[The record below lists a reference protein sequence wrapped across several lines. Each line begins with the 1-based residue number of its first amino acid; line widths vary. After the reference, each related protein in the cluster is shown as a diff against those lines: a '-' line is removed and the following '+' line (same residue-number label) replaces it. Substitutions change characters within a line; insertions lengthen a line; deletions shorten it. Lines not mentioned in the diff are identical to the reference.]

1 METTIEKDI
10 TKREIIETKKKNRNI
25 FTMENLLCFLIVI
38 CPILDV
44 SSFLFRN
51 YFNTSISISTFIRPI
66 IPIIAIIYIFF
77 KDKLKPQLLI
87 ATLAYGI
94 YSLCHMYIFHKI
106 KAGCSYGND
115 LRELQYLVNYTF
127 MAMNLFIYIYFFA
140 IKNRQKEMKEGEK
153 GKITQKLKIAV
164 LIALTFYITF
174 IYLALITGTSSFT
187 YAEDKMGYKGWFE
200 SGNSTGTIMILSL
213 FIVLLMIGK
222 KNKPAI
228 RIWSLMITVLVGAY
242 LTTLLGT
249 RTGLLGFII
258 TLVVYAAFCMIH
270 GLLHK
275 KNADKKIVLALVI
288 AFAIM
293 GTIVILFGSRTFERR
308 KLLQNRENEI
318 YDEMTGQPAH
328 VTGDIVKIVEQIKEG
343 TLDTDYMPENMQQTM
358 LDLYRIANE
367 KEIPYTK
374 MRALQFIY
382 HSNLVKN
389 QNSIPMLLFGNGY
402 MTHFYEMIFE
412 MEVPA
417 FLYNFGVIGF
427 FLYFMPFLVIAL
439 YGIYTMFRKVKKVSV
454 EFAMLTTGLCFAILI
469 SFLSGY
475 TFFNS
480 STMMIIIALSSLI
493 INDIKD
499 IDDNEIKI
507 YEKGNL

>member
-1 METTIEKDI
+1 
-10 TKREIIETKKKNRNI
+10 
-25 FTMENLLCFLIVI
+25 
-38 CPILDV
+38 
-44 SSFLFRN
+44 
-51 YFNTSISISTFIRPI
+51 
-66 IPIIAIIYIFF
+66 
-77 KDKLKPQLLI
+77 
-87 ATLAYGI
+87 
-94 YSLCHMYIFHKI
+94 
-106 KAGCSYGND
+106 
-115 LRELQYLVNYTF
+115 
-127 MAMNLFIYIYFFA
+127 
-140 IKNRQKEMKEGEK
+140 
-153 GKITQKLKIAV
+153 
-164 LIALTFYITF
+164 
-174 IYLALITGTSSFT
+174 
-187 YAEDKMGYKGWFE
+187 
-200 SGNSTGTIMILSL
+200 
-213 FIVLLMIGK
+213 
-222 KNKPAI
+222 
-228 RIWSLMITVLVGAY
+228 
-242 LTTLLGT
+242 
-249 RTGLLGFII
+249 
-258 TLVVYAAFCMIH
+258 
-270 GLLHK
+270 
-275 KNADKKIVLALVI
+275 
-288 AFAIM
+288 
-293 GTIVILFGSRTFERR
+293 
-308 KLLQNRENEI
+308 
-318 YDEMTGQPAH
+318 MTGQPAH

-358 LDLYRIANE
+358 LDLYRIADE
-367 KEIPYTK
+367 KEIPYTN

-439 YGIYTMFRKVKKVSV
+439 YGIYTMIRKVKKVSV

-507 YEKGNL
+507 YVKGNL